1 MYKKNKRIFDLIFII
16 FFSPIIII
24 ITLTV
29 GLIIKL
35 TDISNDIFYK
45 QERVGKDG
53 KLFLICFIFSLFY
66 HLANGI
72 RHLFW
77 DAGFGLE
84 ISTTYISGYIT
95 VVVSITLTLV
105 TLFLGGVI

>member
-1 MYKKNKRIFDLIFII
+1 MYKR
-16 FFSPIIII
+16 
-24 ITLTV
+24 
-29 GLIIKL
+29 
-35 TDISNDIFYK
+35 
-45 QERVGKDG
+45 Q
-53 KLFLICFIFSLFY
+53 FY

-95 VVVSITLTLV
+95 VVASVTLTLV